1 MYALQQGNSGAI
13 QALRNPIPEG
23 QFNLIGFVGRS
34 HSLPTDYGSL
44 QALPATTDPDL
55 SAFQSVETS
64 IGTRPIKAFDAT
76 EGLFGCGSLAA
87 AVFDPPTLPTFRSP
101 CTLCS
106 KNKCQF
112 MDNKFVRPI
121 ALETAALPQSQF
133 HPFGGEMAI
142 SLHSSLVHDS
152 PSLLSPLQAVKGAE
166 KPQSAVKSIAPLPCT
181 EDGTRVTRVREKKH
195 PCWMCTKSFDR
206 PSTLRK
212 VRLIIQ
218 SLDSTRTQVIL

>member
-13 QALRNPIPEG
+13 QALINPISEG
-23 QFNLIGFVGRS
+23 QFTLIGFVGLS
-34 HSLPTDYGSL
+34 HSLPTDHGSL
-44 QALPATTDPDL
+44 QALPATTDPGL
-55 SAFQSVETS
+55 SAFQPVKTS

-76 EGLFGCGSLAA
+76 ERLFCCGSLAA
-87 AVFDPPTLPTFRSP
+87 AVLDLPTLPMFRPP

-106 KNKCQF
+106 QNECQF
-112 MDNKFVRPI
+112 TDNKFVRPI

-142 SLHSSLVHDS
+142 SLHSSLAHDS
-152 PSLLSPLQAVKGAE
+152 SSLRSPLQAAKGAE
-166 KPQSAVKSIAPLPCT
+166 KPQSTPLPRS
-181 EDGTRVTRVREKKH
+181 EGGTRETRVREKKH
-195 PCWMCTKSFDR
+195 LCRMCTKGFDR

-218 SLDSTRTQVIL
+218 SLDSTRTQVILL